1 MEELS
6 STARGSRGFG
16 YSAHDELA
24 EPDDPTYHHQEAGTR
39 NPCGSHFSEGYEN
52 EVGEDWDS
60 DGYPWADIEHR
71 GATKEAELHPARPE
85 PAGHHRVPDPD
96 LNHRGA
102 YDYEAETARRA
113 ELGLTFASGNSEPP
127 RERATQGGTPSAG
140 DRGR

>member
-1 MEELS
+1 MTETQTATSGQTS
-6 STARGSRGFG
+6 SA
-16 YSAHDELA
+16 A
-24 EPDDPTYHHQEAGTR
+24 EPSR
-39 NPCGSHFSEGYEN
+39 
-52 EVGEDWDS
+52 
-60 DGYPWADIEHR
+60 
-71 GATKEAELHPARPE
+71 EAELHPARPE

-140 DRGR
+140 DHGR